1 MYFWSIRYCNCAIL
15 IPHIPIESI
24 ESLRYLKYYNQVFSS
39 LCRLIFNDRNLRD
52 TRGTKLTLGQANL
65 TPMYRDAILY
75 LVFFVCCYLI
85 LYMILMKHLM
95 HTRISVKLVPLSAS
109 SVAHI
114 LRRLLILKVGWH
126 NNRETWL

>member
-24 ESLRYLKYYNQVFSS
+24 ESLRYLKYYNQVSLL
-39 LCRLIFNDRNLRD
+39 LCRLIFNARNLPD

-75 LVFFVCCYLI
+75 LVFFVCCHLI

-114 LRRLLILKVGWH
+114 LRRLLILKVG
-126 NNRETWL
+126 